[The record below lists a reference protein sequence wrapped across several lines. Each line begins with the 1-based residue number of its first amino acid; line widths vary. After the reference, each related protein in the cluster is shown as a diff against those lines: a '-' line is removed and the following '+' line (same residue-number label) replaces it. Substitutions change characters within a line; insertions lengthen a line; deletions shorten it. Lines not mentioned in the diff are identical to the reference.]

1 MMYMV
6 LTFIAAFFAAF
17 MLFNTN
23 SRRAKMSCAS
33 DPLGEVLQD
42 LSFVKAARKRREMSD
57 KQLLCQKE
65 APHMF
70 DMLTLGLTAGLSFD
84 SALTLYT
91 TKSTSLLSQELTKA
105 QTLWRLGEKSRAE
118 ALEDLAQELNAP
130 ALWRFSAAVSEAL
143 EFGVPLAHTLVSQSK
158 DIREEQKAQVEENIE
173 KVPVKL
179 LIPLGTLVVPA
190 MLLAILGPMLA
201 GVFG

>member
-1 MMYMV
+1 
-6 LTFIAAFFAAF
+6 
-17 MLFNTN
+17 
-23 SRRAKMSCAS
+23 
-33 DPLGEVLQD
+33 
-42 LSFVKAARKRREMSD
+42 
-57 KQLLCQKE
+57 
-65 APHMF
+65 MF

>member
-6 LTFIAAFFAAF
+6 LAFITAFFAVF

-23 SRRAKMSCAS
+23 SRRARTS
-33 DPLGEVLQD
+33 DPLGEVLQN
-42 LSFVKAARKRREMSD
+42 LSFVKAARKKREMND

-91 TKSTSLLSQELTKA
+91 TKSASLLSQELTKA